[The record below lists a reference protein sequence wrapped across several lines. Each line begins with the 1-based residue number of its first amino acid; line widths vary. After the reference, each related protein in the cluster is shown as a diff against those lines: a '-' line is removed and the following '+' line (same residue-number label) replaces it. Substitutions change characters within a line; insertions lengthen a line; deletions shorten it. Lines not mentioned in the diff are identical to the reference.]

1 MRPRDSTARG
11 RPLCMRGT
19 GRGMRD
25 EGGGPGLRG
34 GGGGR
39 AEPPRLAVGPS
50 FLPPFLSLSSP
61 EMFLGHVC
69 ERLWPTCSRM
79 SPGSSLLPGTPPA
92 QAAAPG
98 GAATRFH
105 TTAPAG
111 PPQPDVHSPLPCWA
125 GWGDSSCSLQPAPS
139 AAGPAAGAASSGD
152 DLLWGGLLRGWPP
165 LGGPPLGGGLQSES
179 SRGAHLAAAA
189 LPQRPRL
196 LPLPLPVREDAGAS
210 LRAERGRGEGALHRW
225 TASSSVLVHGFSP
238 SAGSGRNLF
247 QDAHF
252 FGIVPVSRPQ
262 MRFSL
267 T

>member
-50 FLPPFLSLSSP
+50 FLPSSLSLPWRRSRVTSVSGCGP
-61 EMFLGHVC
+61 RAAGCLPAHPCCPGRPPPRPRPLG
-69 ERLWPTCSRM
+69 EPQR
-79 SPGSSLLPGTPPA
+79 GSTPQPQLDLPSLTS
-92 QAAAPG
+92 
-98 GAATRFH
+98 
-105 TTAPAG
+105 TAPSRAG
-111 PPQPDVHSPLPCWA
+111 QDGGTL
-125 GWGDSSCSLQPAPS
+125 PAPYS
-139 AAGPAAGAASSGD
+139 PPPLLQGPLQGQPPPGMASSGGASS
-152 DLLWGGLLRGWPP
+152 GGPP
-165 LGGPPLGGGLQSES
+165 LGRPPLGGGLQSES

-252 FGIVPVSRPQ
+252 FGIVPASRPQ